1 MYRHCYYTFLLTG
14 KHKYLN
20 FWCTWFQAEALKRE
34 SEHLKRE
41 NASLTKEIE
50 QLQADRCTDVEEL
63 VYLRWINACLRYE
76 LRNYQPPAGKTVARD
91 LSKTLS
97 PKSEEKAKQLIL
109 DYAEGA
115 TEKGVGMGS
124 LDFDSDQ
131 WSSSP
136 ASFLTDSGELDDSSI
151 GNSSTSKVNSP
162 RKNRLFG
169 KLRRLVLGK
178 ESHEDN
184 SVSNSN
190 RLSSAEKIEP
200 LEMGTGSYCD
210 SPGCSSSITDNRI
223 TTPSLLGSSRHSL
236 DIQRLRS
243 LKVDDIKDLER
254 NRRNSYGGSISYG
267 NYKKSAE
274 DSQLINE
281 EADSFDKNELAKYA
295 RVLKDSRGRTS
306 KIRRKSA
313 SMSSFL

>member
-1 MYRHCYYTFLLTG
+1 MGCISKVLLLASS
-14 KHKYLN
+14 KDLN
-20 FWCTWFQAEALKRE
+20 LQGTLFQAEALKRE

-50 QLQADRCTDVEEL
+50 QLQADRCSDIEEL

-76 LRNYQPPAGKTVARD
+76 LRNYQPPTGKTVARD

-97 PKSEEKAKQLIL
+97 PKSEEKAKQLIVE
-109 DYAEGA
+109 YAEGA
-115 TEKGVGMGS
+115 AEKGVGMGS

-131 WSSSP
+131 WSSSQ
-136 ASFLTDSGELDDSSI
+136 ASFLTDSGELDDSSFA
-151 GNSSTSKVNSP
+151 NSSTSKVNSP

-178 ESHEDN
+178 EIHEDN

-190 RLSSAEKIEP
+190 HLSVAEKIEP
-200 LEMGTGSYCD
+200 LEVGSGSYCD
-210 SPGCSSSITDNRI
+210 SPGCISSVATDNRS
-223 TTPSLLGSSRHSL
+223 TTPSLLGSSRRSL

-243 LKVDDIKDLER
+243 LRMDDVKDMER
-254 NRRNSYGGSISYG
+254 NRRNSDGWSLSYG
-267 NYKKSAE
+267 NQNKSSE
-274 DSQLINE
+274 NSQLINE
-281 EADSFDKNELAKYA
+281 EADSFDQNELAKYA

-306 KIRRKSA
+306 KLRRKSA